1 MSRVAFVAVTAAA
14 VVLVAGLAA
23 GWWQS
28 SATVPLPSQPIAVT
42 ATLSRHTVGFGDPL
56 TASLDVVADPR
67 RVDVSS
73 VRVAPVFAPY
83 RIVSSTETAKRS
95 GGVLLSYRFGLECLD
110 YACAPHTAELVKRF
124 APVTVKFRT
133 PGGVAESAAVGWPSY
148 QLYSRV
154 SPADRNAPVDRLRY
168 TAELP
173 APSYRIDPGTLRAL
187 LIALV
192 AVLGLTAAG
201 LAWLALRPQGRRRAA
216 DSRSPLERALAA
228 VRASTANGH
237 AVERRKALGW
247 LGRELGAV
255 ERGDL
260 AHDAARLAWSAD
272 APTPESAG
280 AFADGVEEAAP

>member
-1 MSRVAFVAVTAAA
+1 MSRVALAAVAAAA
-14 VVLVAGLAA
+14 VVLVPGLAA

-28 SATVPLPSQPIAVT
+28 STSVPLPSQPVAAT

-56 TASLDVVADPR
+56 TARLDIVVDPK

-73 VRVAPVFAPY
+73 VRLAPVFAPY
-83 RIVSSTETAKRS
+83 RIVSSTETTKRS

-124 APVTVKFRT
+124 APVTVTFRT
-133 PGGVAESAAVGWPSY
+133 RAGIAESAAVGWPAY

-154 SPADRNAPVDRLRY
+154 SAADRNAPVDRLRY

-173 APSYRIDPGTLRAL
+173 PPSYRIDPGTLRAL

-192 AVLGLTAAG
+192 AVLGLAAAG
-201 LAWLALRPQGRRRAA
+201 LGWLALRPPGRKRAG
-216 DSRSPLERALAA
+216 DTRSPLERALAA

-237 AVERRKALGW
+237 VTERRKALGW

-260 AHDAARLAWSAD
+260 AHDAARLAWSAE
-272 APTPESAG
+272 APTPESTG
-280 AFADGVEEAAP
+280 AFADGVEEEAR